1 MVHGRRVLL
10 ALLLCGLLCTLLV
23 PFTLVLRSPTG
34 CSSGDD
40 DDDYERA
47 SAGDHRLAV
56 IIPFRDRFDELL
68 RLAPHLHRFL
78 VKQGIRHR
86 LVVVNQIDTLRFNRG
101 SLINAGFLE
110 SEAYCDYVAMHDV
123 DLLPLNPQLSYA
135 FPPNGG
141 PHHLAAPG
149 LHPRYHYPTFVGG
162 ILLLSTA
169 RFRQLNG
176 ISNRYWGW
184 GLEDDEFYA
193 RIREAGL
200 NVTRPVGITTGKKD
214 TFRHLHDRRRRPR
227 DTARTAQQRRE
238 NRRRDRRTGLG
249 DIRYQVKARHKLKI
263 DGAPVDVLDVRLLCN
278 RTDTP
283 WCELP
288 VT

>member
-1 MVHGRRVLL
+1 MARGRRTLL

-23 PFTLVLRSPTG
+23 SFTLVLRSPTG
-34 CSSGDD
+34 CSADD
-40 DDDYERA
+40 DDENDLRD
-47 SAGDHRLAV
+47 SGGHRLTV
-56 IIPFRDRFDELL
+56 IVPFRDRFDELL

-78 VKQGIRHR
+78 RRQGVRYR
-86 LVVVNQIDTLRFNRG
+86 LVVVNQVDSLRFNRG

-110 SEAYCDYVAMHDV
+110 SEASCDYIAMHDV
-123 DLLPLNPQLSYA
+123 DLLPLNPALSYA
-135 FPPNGG
+135 FPSGGG

-169 RFRQLNG
+169 KFRQLNG

-193 RIREAGL
+193 RIRDAGF
-200 NVTRPVGITTGKKD
+200 NVTRPVGLTTGTKD
-214 TFRHLHDRRRRPR
+214 TFYHLHDRLHRPR
-227 DTARTAQQRRE
+227 DTARTSQQRRE

-249 DIRYQVKARHKLKI
+249 DIRYRVEARHKLRV
-263 DGAPVDVLDVRLLCN
+263 DGAPVDVLDVRLFCN

-283 WCELP
+283 WCKLTP
-288 VT
+288 T

>member
-1 MVHGRRVLL
+1 MVHGRRTLL

-23 PFTLVLRSPTG
+23 SFSLVLRSPTD
-34 CSSGDD
+34 CNAN
-40 DDDYERA
+40 DDDYEL
-47 SAGDHRLAV
+47 GEGHRLAV

-78 VKQGIRHR
+78 SRQGVRHR

-110 SEAYCDYVAMHDV
+110 SEADCDYIAMHDV

-135 FPPNGG
+135 FPPGGG

-200 NVTRPVGITTGKKD
+200 NVTRPVGITTGTKD

-238 NRRRDRRTGLG
+238 NRRRDRRTGLSS
-249 DIRYQVKARHKLKI
+249 IKYRVEARHTLRV
-263 DGAPVDVLDVRLLCN
+263 DGAPVDVLDVRLFCN
-278 RTDTP
+278 HTDTP

>member
-1 MVHGRRVLL
+1 MVHGRRVSL

-23 PFTLVLRSPTG
+23 PFALVLRSPTV
-34 CSSGDD
+34 CSVSDEE
-40 DDDYERA
+40 DDYELG
-47 SAGDHRLAV
+47 SAGGHRLAV

-78 VKQGIRHR
+78 RKQRIRHR

-110 SEAYCDYVAMHDV
+110 SEADCDYVAMHDV

-200 NVTRPVGITTGKKD
+200 NVTRPVGITTGKK
-214 TFRHLHDRRRRPR
+214 TRSVTCT
-227 DTARTAQQRRE
+227 TADA
-238 NRRRDRRTGLG
+238 GLG
-249 DIRYQVKARHKLKI
+249 TRHGQLTRDARHKLKI
-263 DGAPVDVLDVRLLCN
+263 DGAPVDVLDVRLFCN